1 MFPKVYLLI
10 RWQVPSVSVKICYLF
25 GNIPKCW
32 IDQAAKLYIVRVCFN
47 DNYIN
52 NKSISRQYNFSSL
65 TQKWLSAVS
74 RNIISHY
81 QCKTT
86 RLYPGVQHRSSSSQI
101 HTTDPPAAH
110 SSTKLCLHLLQTPH
124 IFRYRSSPHCTIST
138 TYIRTHTRT
147 RAESRGRWAGPPP
160 APAPRVSPL
169 PRDRESA
176 VGDFRGR
183 ACVARLLPPLF
194 VGSLRVSYYWY
205 DVLTCSASCARV
217 RFRWIIRPAS
227 DV

>member
-138 TYIRTHTRT
+138 TYIHTRT
-147 RAESRGRWAGPPP
+147 RRE
-160 APAPRVSPL
+160 PR
-169 PRDRESA
+169 A
-176 VGDFRGR
+176 VGR
-183 ACVARLLPPLF
+183 A
-194 VGSLRVSYYWY
+194 
-205 DVLTCSASCARV
+205 ASCTRPPRLPTSARP
-217 RFRWIIRPAS
+217 RERGGGLPGSRLRR
-227 DV
+227 